1 MANDEVICTTSPAAF
16 RLRWDVFLSFR
27 GEDTRHGIT
36 QSLYDCLVENGIRVF
51 RDDDGLERGDQIA
64 PSLLEA
70 IEDSAAS
77 IVILSRDYASS
88 HWCLE
93 ELARICEL
101 KRLILP
107 VFYKVDPSDVR
118 KQRGSFEIAFC
129 SHEMRFG
136 IDKVKIWRN
145 ALETVGGIAGWVF
158 TDEKSDEKQLIQVV
172 VREVLKEVNN
182 TPFKVA
188 TFVVGLDKRVAD
200 LIKELDV
207 KSNGVKILGLHGMGG
222 IGKTTLAKAVFNKI
236 LPHFDFRSFIS
247 NVRDLSR
254 QEDGLI
260 FLQNKI
266 MEDLSITTLNNVD
279 ANASKIR
286 KFVNEKNVL
295 LVLDDV
301 DEVSQLHPL
310 GATISKWQGD
320 GRSRI
325 IVTTRNRGVLG
336 EHYVNHLYEVKE
348 LYFEPALEL
357 FSYHTLGRPKPTD
370 EFMKLSKQIVT
381 LTGNLPLAVEV
392 FGSFLWDKRKVSE
405 WEDALKKLE
414 GIRPRELQD
423 VLKISFDGLDM
434 ENQRIFLDIAC
445 LFVNMRM
452 KREDM
457 VDILKGCDFKAEIAL
472 RVLEEKSLIKF
483 TAWDDSLT
491 MHDQIRDMGRQI
503 IQNENFADPGMRSRL
518 WDRDE
523 IISVLKNH
531 KGTRRTEGIAIDIMK
546 KEPENK
552 KEVVINSKPFKSM
565 VNLRLLQINNV
576 KLEGKLQFLPHELKW
591 LQWQGCPL
599 KTLPP
604 YCPQKLAVLD
614 LSVSIKLEHMWNKV
628 VAENLMVLNLS
639 GCSKLVA
646 LPDLSGHGKLQKIFL
661 TYCVGLKNIHES
673 VGSLKSLHYLN
684 LTGCKNLTELPS
696 DVQGMKNLQTLIL
709 NDCLELKKLPES
721 IGSMRSLK
729 ELYANSTS
737 IENLPESIYRLEK
750 LEKLSLR
757 DCKRIKQLPKC
768 VGKLVSLKELH
779 LDGSALEQLSDAI
792 GDLEN
797 LEILSLIFCESLT
810 QLPDTIGSLKLLKN
824 LLIKGSAITELPNS
838 IGWLPYLKYLSVGGR
853 QLSKLPDSIQGLASI
868 VELGIDK
875 TSITGLPS
883 QIGALRLLRKLEII
897 SCTCLKS
904 LPESIGSLLALTH
917 LNIFNADIT
926 ELPESFGMLE
936 NLITLRLN
944 ECKRLCKLPSSIG
957 NLKSLHHF
965 YMSETAVTQLPD
977 SFGMLSSLVVLKM
990 RKKEKSKSFSVLP
1003 ASFSNLSS
1011 LEEFDANAWSI
1022 CGEISDDFEKL
1033 SALEILNLGKNDF
1046 SKLPSSLRNLSLLKK
1061 LFLPK
1066 CEELKSVP
1074 PLPSS
1079 LEELNLADCVS
1090 LESMSD
1096 LSSLNSL
1103 EKLNLTN
1110 CEKLVDIPGLEC
1122 LTSMKRLYLTNC
1134 STCSLAA
1141 KNRLSKVYLKHLR
1154 NLSMPGS
1161 GIPDWF
1167 SQGRVRFSSH
1177 KSLDFKG
1184 VIIAVVVSLNQQIV
1198 GELRNELP
1206 AIVDIQAKIFNSDH
1220 KDIYTT
1226 VLHLEGVPKTKEDQ
1240 VHLCRYP
1247 EHHPMLSI
1255 LKDGFQI
1262 QVTMRNPPV
1271 DKGVELKKAGIYFV
1285 FENDDD
1291 YEGDE
1296 ESLDDSQQSVSQK
1309 LANFFGSLEED
1320 DHQNY
1325 ESNQEMTNHEMQQFE
1340 IEEERLLLP
1349 AGRRNC
1355 YYNFVIKFTFLLGI
1369 PLLVSWL
1376 CLQLWYTKTQ

>member
-1 MANDEVICTTSPAAF
+1 MVNDGVVNTTSPAGF

-101 KRLILP
+101 KRLILH
-107 VFYKVDPSDVR
+107 VFYEVDPSHVR
-118 KQRGSFEIAFC
+118 KQRGSFEKAFC
-129 SHEMRFG
+129 SHEKRFG
-136 IDKVKIWRN
+136 IDKVKSWRN
-145 ALETVGGIAGWVF
+145 ALETVGGIAGFVF
-158 TDEKSDEKQLIQVV
+158 TENSDEKLLIRVL
-172 VREVLKEVNN
+172 VRKVLKKVNN
-182 TPFKVA
+182 TPFRVA
-188 TFVVGLDKRVAD
+188 TYVVGLDKRVTD
-200 LIKELDV
+200 LINMLDV
-207 KSNGVKILGLHGMGG
+207 KSNGVKMLGLHGMGG

-236 LPHFDFRSFIS
+236 LPHFEFRSFIS

-254 QEDGLI
+254 QEDGLVS
-260 FLQNKI
+260 LQNKI
-266 MEDLSITTLNNVD
+266 MADLSITNLNNVD
-279 ANASKIR
+279 NTDANANASKIR

-357 FSYHTLGRPKPTD
+357 FSYHALGRPKPTD

-531 KGTRRTEGIAIDIMK
+531 KGTRRTEGIAMDLK
-546 KEPENK
+546 KEANNK
-552 KEVVINSKPFKSM
+552 KEVVVDTKPFESL

-576 KLEGKLQFLPHELKW
+576 KLEGKFQFLPHELKW
-591 LQWQGCPL
+591 LQWQGCSL

-604 YCPQKLAVLD
+604 FCPQKLAVLD
-614 LSVSIKLEHMWNKV
+614 LSDSKNLERVWNTCKV
-628 VAENLMVLNLS
+628 VAENLMVMNLS
-639 GCSKLVA
+639 GCSKLAA
-646 LPDLSGHGKLQKIFL
+646 LPDLSGHGKLQKLVL
-661 TYCVGLKNIHES
+661 TYCVGLINIHES
-673 VGSLKSLHYLN
+673 VGTLKSLRHLN

-696 DVQGMKNLQTLIL
+696 DVQGMKNLQTFIL

-721 IGSMRSLK
+721 IDSMRSLK

-737 IENLPESIYRLEK
+737 IKNLPESIYRLEK

-757 DCKRIKQLPKC
+757 NCQQMKQLPAC

-797 LEILSLIFCESLT
+797 LEILSLIFCGSLT
-810 QLPDTIGSLKLLKN
+810 QLPDTIRNLKLLKR
-824 LLIKGSAITELPNS
+824 LLIKGSAITELPNP

-853 QLSKLPDSIQGLASI
+853 QLSILPDSLQGLASV
-868 VELGIDK
+868 VELRIDE
-875 TSITGLPS
+875 TSITDLPS

-897 SCTCLKS
+897 SCTGLKS

-965 YMSETAVTQLPD
+965 YMPETAMTQLPD

-1011 LEEFDANAWSI
+1011 LEDFDAHGWSI

-1033 SALEILNLGKNDF
+1033 SALEFLDLGKNDF
-1046 SKLPSSLRNLSLLKK
+1046 SKLPSSLRGLSLLKK

-1079 LEELNLADCVS
+1079 LEELNLADCIS
-1090 LESMSD
+1090 LEKISD

-1103 EKLNLTN
+1103 ELLNLTN

-1134 STCSLAA
+1134 RTCSSAA
-1141 KNRLSKVYLKHLR
+1141 KQRLSEVYLKNLR
-1154 NLSMPGS
+1154 SLSLPGS

-1167 SQGRVRFSSH
+1167 SRDSVRFSSH
-1177 KSLDFKG
+1177 KRLDFKG
-1184 VIIAVVVSLNQQIV
+1184 VIVAVVVSLNHQIAD
-1198 GELRNELP
+1198 ELRNELP
-1206 AIVDIQAKIFNSDH
+1206 AIVDIQAKIFDGDH
-1220 KDIYTT
+1220 KQIFAT
-1226 VLHLEGVPKTKEDQ
+1226 VLDLTGVPRTNEDQ
-1240 VHLCRYP
+1240 VYLLRYP
-1247 EHHPMLSI
+1247 ELYPIVSM
-1255 LKDGFQI
+1255 LKDGFEI
-1262 QVTMRNPPV
+1262 QVTMRNPPYV
-1271 DKGVELKKAGIYFV
+1271 KGAELKKAGIFLV

-1291 YEGDE
+1291 Y
-1296 ESLDDSQQSVSQK
+1296 
-1309 LANFFGSLEED
+1309 
-1320 DHQNY
+1320 
-1325 ESNQEMTNHEMQQFE
+1325 
-1340 IEEERLLLP
+1340 
-1349 AGRRNC
+1349 
-1355 YYNFVIKFTFLLGI
+1355 
-1369 PLLVSWL
+1369 
-1376 CLQLWYTKTQ
+1376 